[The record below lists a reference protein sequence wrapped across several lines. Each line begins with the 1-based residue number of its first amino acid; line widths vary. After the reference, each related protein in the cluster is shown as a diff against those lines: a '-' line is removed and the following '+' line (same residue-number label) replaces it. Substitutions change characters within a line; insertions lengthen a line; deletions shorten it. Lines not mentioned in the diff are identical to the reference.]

1 MGKIAQGDWEDAKV
15 VNPSAGPPSDE
26 DRRKHLEFIQAVV
39 TRMSMASSN
48 AKSWLLPVVTAAYGY
63 ALTQRA
69 DSVALLGIM
78 AVLVFAFLDANYLR
92 QEKAYR
98 KLYDDVA
105 GLDRSG
111 QGPRTIPIFSM
122 DPSDADDPI
131 EASSSTGRKL
141 VKLGRRWFPS
151 WAVWSSWSV
160 APFYGPLLVAGIA
173 IFLRVR

>member
-1 MGKIAQGDWEDAKV
+1 MGEAAKGDGEDFQAV
-15 VNPSAGPPSDE
+15 TPSANPPSDE

-39 TRMSMASSN
+39 TRMSTASSN
-48 AKSWLLPVVTAAYGY
+48 AKSWILPVVTAAYGY

-105 GLDRSG
+105 RLNRSG
-111 QGPRTIPIFSM
+111 QGSRTIPLFSM

-141 VKLGRRWFPS
+141 GQLRRRWFPS
-151 WAVWSSWSV
+151 WAVWLSWSV
-160 APFYGPLLVAGIA
+160 APFYGSLLLVGIA

>member
-78 AVLVFAFLDANYLR
+78 AVLVFAFLDAN
-92 QEKAYR
+92 
-98 KLYDDVA
+98 DDVA